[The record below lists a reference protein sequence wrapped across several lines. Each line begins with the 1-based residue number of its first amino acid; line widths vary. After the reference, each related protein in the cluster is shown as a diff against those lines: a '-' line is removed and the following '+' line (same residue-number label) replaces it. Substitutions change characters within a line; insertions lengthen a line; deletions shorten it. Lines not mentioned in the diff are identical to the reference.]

1 MYVCANSAMLKSSQQ
16 SYLEAIA
23 LYTEA
28 LSKDPDA
35 ALWNAVLLAN
45 RAAAYMNT
53 GKFREAVVDCDKSLQ
68 LDSGNSLASSEC
80 KRNRDLSQQT
90 YPSY

>member
-1 MYVCANSAMLKSSQQ
+1 MYVCANSAMLKSSQH

-45 RAAAYMNT
+45 RAAAYMNS

-68 LDSGNSLASSEC
+68 LDSGNSLASS
-80 KRNRDLSQQT
+80 
-90 YPSY
+90 